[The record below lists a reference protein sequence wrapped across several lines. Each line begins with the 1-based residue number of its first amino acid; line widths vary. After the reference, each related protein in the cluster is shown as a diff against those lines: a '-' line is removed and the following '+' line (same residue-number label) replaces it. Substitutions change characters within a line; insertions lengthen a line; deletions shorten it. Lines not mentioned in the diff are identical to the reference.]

1 MLALIYDNNIVSTI
15 SPGSWFDLPNGSRA
29 SPAHDGWTDGEHRLA
44 AILPSNPVPEGKRV
58 ASTDVQLIEGQ
69 PRYVHVLE
77 DAEAD
82 PPTPEKI
89 LASLPN
95 VSHAQIIAA
104 LIGTGILTEAEGVDW
119 ITGTLPASVE
129 AMIAALPAEQRT
141 IARLRAIRPSSVVPT
156 DPLVGALAAS
166 EGKSVE
172 DLIDIFTSA
181 AAL

>member
-1 MLALIYDNNIVSTI
+1 MMLTSLTHSRPDGTFVAEVS
-15 SPGSWFDLPNGSRA
+15 GLPYHVTPETPYWQA
-29 SPAHDGWTDGEHRLA
+29 AQAMAAVKMPPLEPAPEPVVLTLEEQLA
-44 AILPSNPVPEGKRV
+44 ALSP
-58 ASTDVQLIEGQ
+58 
-69 PRYVHVLE
+69 
-77 DAEAD
+77 
-82 PPTPEKI
+82 
-89 LASLPN
+89 

-104 LIGTGILTEAEGVDW
+104 LIGADILNEAEGVDW

-166 EGKSVE
+166 EGKSIE
-172 DLIDIFTSA
+172 DLIAIFTAA